1 MRTGESEGRPFFS
14 LDRRPRGSPFRAA
27 RFLPFRGLP
36 LPFFL
41 PPGHV
46 VAAFYLPMHSAD
58 PKTPPKRPKNRS
70 KKLGPQRARPVDWQ
84 RARAHRRRGRRGRRR
99 SRGRVPQRDL
109 HGAVAG
115 ERRDWRERKERVKR
129 RKKRN
134 LSGDFDRPRPSP
146 LSPPTSAPPLPDS
159 AISLPLTTG
168 RRQRQARL
176 QAPRQRQGLGLLRR
190 QRSRPQPPPR
200 RREGRR
206 RRADLDARLFG
217 LRGQRQTFTGPQ
229 KGENA
234 RRDVRGAS
242 GCRKDHHLL

>member
-58 PKTPPKRPKNRS
+58 PKTPPKRPKTRS

-115 ERRDWRERKERVKR
+115 ERTDWRERKERVKR
-129 RKKRN
+129 QKTRN

-146 LSPPTSAPPLPDS
+146 LSPHFRSPPSRFRHLSPLNNRPTSTSSSSPSSAP
-159 AISLPLTTG
+159 A
-168 RRQRQARL
+168 
-176 QAPRQRQGLGLLRR
+176 
-190 QRSRPQPPPR
+190 SRPRPPPPPEEPASAAAAPSR
-200 RREGRR
+200 RPSS
-206 RRADLDARLFG
+206 
-217 LRGQRQTFTGPQ
+217 T
-229 KGENA
+229 
-234 RRDVRGAS
+234 S
-242 GCRKDHHLL
+242 